1 MKVKFKEWDCETA
14 VNGYTNNGRIAIKLV
29 DAETQE
35 PIATATVNLM
45 DEQLGEDEIFVKDY
59 SENTGMAAALADAGV
74 IDPAPTQTVQSGF
87 VQISAYKLTP
97 EFIDEIAALEL
108 S

>member
-1 MKVKFKEWDCETA
+1 MKVTFLDWECETA
-14 VNGYTNNGRIAIKLV
+14 VNDYTNNGRLAIELV
-29 DAETQE
+29 EAESQE

-74 IDPAPTQTVQSGF
+74 IEPAAVRTVSSGF

-97 EFIDEIAALEL
+97 EFTNEIAALEL